1 MLLETFLG
9 SFPLFVGC
17 GFSANLAHRGGEG
30 QPDSDSELTRRLLGG
45 SNFFLG
51 CLQRT
56 AVGSLKGVSE
66 TYSIMTE

>member
-30 QPDSDSELTRRLLGG
+30 QPDSDSELTQRF
-45 SNFFLG
+45 NIFFG
-51 CLQRT
+51 MSSRNSCW
-56 AVGSLKGVSE
+56 KSE
-66 TYSIMTE
+66 RCIRDLFNND